1 MLTLLRDLQEAYLHS
16 TGCDSLAGKSTPV
29 APMVAR
35 LNPRPPTS
43 RQNSD
48 TPRRPGVGLTLSIAS
63 DVSLDSTYSPDP
75 CSSPSSAASSTFSHR
90 SQATSLPPPPRSA
103 PPNCPLP
110 PPPTDC
116 LPFLPGTAEYNPLH
130 RCGTAS
136 YQDGSLRSPTLSP
149 LHHRLISKSKDLINI
164 SVSSI
169 WTSTPDLNFS
179 GDHKTSSIASSE
191 IDQLDHL
198 DYASVDEDLLESSKR
213 PSLSTSTSSSS
224 DSSADQIKFLSVF
237 DREPSLTVPIPAPSP
252 AVSPRSS
259 AQSVFDPPESDSVP
273 VMSGGFNWTPTEKL
287 TLTLKDKER
296 LNEIMGVKVSEIE
309 FGGRKCR

>member
-1 MLTLLRDLQEAYLHS
+1 MTYLQEAYLHS
-16 TGCDSLAGKSTPV
+16 MSCDSLAAKSTPV
-29 APMVAR
+29 APMIAR
-35 LNPRPPTS
+35 SNPRPPTS
-43 RQNSD
+43 RQNSEAS
-48 TPRRPGVGLTLSIAS
+48 RRPGVALSIAS
-63 DVSLDSTYSPDP
+63 EISLSNYSPDP
-75 CSSPSSAASSTFSHR
+75 SSSPSSAASSTFSHR
-90 SQATSLPPPPRSA
+90 SQTISLPPPPRSA

-116 LPFLPGTAEYNPLH
+116 LPFDNPLH

-136 YQDGSLRSPTLSP
+136 YQDGSLRSPSLSP
-149 LHHRLISKSKDLINI
+149 LHHRVISKSKDLINI

-169 WTSTPDLNFS
+169 WTSTPDLHFP
-179 GDHKTSSIASSE
+179 GEHKTSSIASSE
-191 IDQLDHL
+191 IDHLDHL
-198 DYASVDEDLLESSKR
+198 DYTSVDEDLLESSKR

-237 DREPSLTVPIPAPSP
+237 DREPSLTIPIPAPSP

-259 AQSVFDPPESDSVP
+259 TQPVFDPPESDSVP

-287 TLTLKDKER
+287 LLTPKDKAR
-296 LNEIMGVKVSEIE
+296 LNEIMGVKIPKNE